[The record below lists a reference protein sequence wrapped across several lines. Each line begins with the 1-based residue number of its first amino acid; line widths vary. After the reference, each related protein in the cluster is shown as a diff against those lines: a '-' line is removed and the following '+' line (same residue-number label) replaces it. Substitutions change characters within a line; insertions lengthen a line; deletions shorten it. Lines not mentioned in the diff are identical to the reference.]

1 MNGSVVRTSWFRSR
15 NHSQAIREQAM
26 FAVRVKSVALLF
38 EPANAAIFLAVTKVE
53 DGDYELAL

>member
-1 MNGSVVRTSWFRSR
+1 
-15 NHSQAIREQAM
+15 M